1 MLEFEHI
8 LYTADGH
15 VKRQLNRKGDSAVL
29 LMEGSDGTD
38 YILRIYNQVIPAY
51 RVLTGHNC
59 PCLPGIY
66 HTEIREG
73 LFAVKEEF
81 IDGVSLQE
89 MISGGARMDEQ
100 RTADIL
106 ASVSEGLACLHEAG
120 FIHRDV
126 KPEHVMLTAEKRI
139 VLLDLDASMRIILE
153 KPEDTQL
160 IGTAVYAAP
169 EQFGLSRSDCRTDIY
184 AMGILMNEM
193 LTGDHPAVTRYRSG
207 PLAEIIGTCIEMNP
221 ADRYQSVSQLMEAVR
236 DARSRAESQPT
247 DIIKGLWPRK
257 ILSALAVCM
266 LAFAILLGASGL
278 NQPSPMQNPTQE
290 SIPEQVPEPSETESE
305 TEEPELQ
312 DENPEPEQEVLPD
325 SRKTEPKQNKP
336 QNEESQHTESEQK
349 DKPERNTE
357 PEKTEP
363 EKPDTPKNNGTA
375 DSMDA
380 HVEGTEYLQLHMGR
394 SSRTVY
400 YHFRCGTQ
408 SAPLYTEDGRMVDET
423 WQVYADPSVGRILKW
438 DEYYQ
443 GWTLISEGCEI
454 GSTGYLHA
462 EKDGLHYAIQ
472 VLVMGEPMSAYTRI
486 PELWNLEDGYLKP
499 KGNVFIPDEDVIE
512 YAYQAGEEVTLYL
525 AAMRGFDD
533 LMPSSTSPLV
543 TIEPYTGN
551 KSWNYPVFVMKFR
564 NPEGKN
570 TVVEVTSNH
579 NSLTFY
585 FTA

>member
-8 LYTADGH
+8 LCTADGH

-29 LMEGSDGTD
+29 LMEGPDGTD
-38 YILRIYNQVIPAY
+38 YILRIYNQIIPAY
-51 RVLTGHNC
+51 RALTGHNC
-59 PCLPGIY
+59 PCLPGIH

-73 LFAVKEEF
+73 FFAVKEEF

-100 RTADIL
+100 RTAEIL

-126 KPEHVMLTAEKRI
+126 KPEHVMLTAENRI

-236 DARSRAESQPT
+236 DAHSRAESQSPET
-247 DIIKGLWPRK
+247 IKGLWPRK
-257 ILSALAVCM
+257 IFSALAVCI

-290 SIPEQVPEPSETESE
+290 PIPEQVPEISETETE
-305 TEEPELQ
+305 PENPEPKDEEPELQ
-312 DENPEPEQEVLPD
+312 DESPEPEQEVLPD
-325 SRKTEPKQNKP
+325 SP
-336 QNEESQHTESEQK
+336 
-349 DKPERNTE
+349 
-357 PEKTEP
+357 KTEP
-363 EKPDTPKNNGTA
+363 EQNTPQNAEPQNSEPEQKAEPDEPDPSTLNGQA
-375 DSMDA
+375 DPLA
-380 HVEGTEYLQLHMGR
+380 ARVEDTEYLQLYMGR

-408 SAPLYTEDGRMVDET
+408 SASLYTEDGRMVDET
-423 WQVYADPSVGRILKW
+423 WQVYTDPSVGRILKW
-438 DEYYQ
+438 DEHYQ
-443 GWTLISEGCEI
+443 GWTLLSEGCEI

-499 KGNVFIPDEDVIE
+499 KGNAFVPDEDVIE

-564 NPEGKN
+564 NPEGRN
-570 TVVEVTSNH
+570 AVVKVTSNH